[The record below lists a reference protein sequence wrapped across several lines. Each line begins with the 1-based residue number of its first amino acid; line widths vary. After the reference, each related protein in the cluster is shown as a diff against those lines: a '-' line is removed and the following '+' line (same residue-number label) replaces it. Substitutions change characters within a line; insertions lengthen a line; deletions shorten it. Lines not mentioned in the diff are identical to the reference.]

1 MILVE
6 NPSFCIVQASL
17 AANTFAVQGHAETKC
32 EYLEQ
37 DFHVHPNLY

>member
-6 NPSFCIVQASL
+6 NPFCIVQASL